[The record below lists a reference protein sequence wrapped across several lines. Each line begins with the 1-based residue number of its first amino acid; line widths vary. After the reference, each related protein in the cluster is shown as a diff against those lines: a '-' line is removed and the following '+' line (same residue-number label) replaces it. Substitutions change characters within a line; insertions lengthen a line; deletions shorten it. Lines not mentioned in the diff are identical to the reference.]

1 MIYSH
6 FLFSGVIEQTFV
18 VPKQRQLCLNCIQG
32 RGVTGTQPSHRFVT
46 HPSLEFSGLENS
58 GDLPINLAL
67 GDGNVFGYPY
77 CS

>member
-32 RGVTGTQPSHRFVT
+32 RGVTGTQPSHRFCD
-46 HPSLEFSGLENS
+46 PSIFGISGLENS